1 LANGDD
7 PVRPGLG
14 PAEPPAREYFR
25 AALAIILALAFLA
38 EIVGAIVFLS
48 ISPFE
53 LDDTIGALKE
63 LATIFISPTV
73 ALVGAAAGFYFGKL
87 S

>member
-53 LDDTIGALKE
+53 LDDTIGALKN
-63 LATIFISPTV
+63 LRRFSSALQWHWSALRPDSIS
-73 ALVGAAAGFYFGKL
+73 GN
-87 S
+87 